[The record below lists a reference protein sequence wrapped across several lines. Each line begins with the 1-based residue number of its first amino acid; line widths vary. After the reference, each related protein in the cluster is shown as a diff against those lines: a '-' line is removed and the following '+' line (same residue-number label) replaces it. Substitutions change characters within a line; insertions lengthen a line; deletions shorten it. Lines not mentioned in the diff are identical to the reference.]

1 MSWADWMAWWIGK
14 TCWQA
19 GNPGDNRCRQ
29 SWQLGKQTISSSGG
43 CCFARSP
50 KMSAFVSHVWLT
62 GLGRGGECCEAELLG
77 RWCCFRLPH
86 WGTQIFHVFKWKF
99 KLSRDQNMTFIK
111 SFINSAWSESSFHPL
126 AADNVRNLTLLVELE
141 GVKKT
146 SLLV

>member
-1 MSWADWMAWWIGK
+1 
-14 TCWQA
+14 
-19 GNPGDNRCRQ
+19 
-29 SWQLGKQTISSSGG
+29 
-43 CCFARSP
+43 
-50 KMSAFVSHVWLT
+50 MSAFVSHVWLT

-77 RWCCFRLPH
+77 RWRCFRLPH